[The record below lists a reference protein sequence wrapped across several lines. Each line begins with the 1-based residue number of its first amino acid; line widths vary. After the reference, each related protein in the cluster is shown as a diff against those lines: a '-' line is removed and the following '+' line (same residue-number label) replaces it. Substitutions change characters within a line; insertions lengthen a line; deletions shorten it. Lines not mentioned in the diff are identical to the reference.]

1 MKTKLVVIL
10 LTLLVFLVI
19 PEQVYAHQSGCHRW
33 HSCPSD
39 TGSYVCGDLGY
50 TSQCPSYYS
59 PPKKPEPSTV
69 EAPTLQTMQL
79 EGTEF
84 ELNYTVLG
92 GTVSNIKVDTEA
104 QAVVTTIKSTSE
116 GVLGILLPRE
126 VIDSKVGEDDAP
138 FVILVDDIKT
148 NYEEKSDAQ
157 SRLVSVIFPAGTDKI
172 EIIGTYVVPEFDTI
186 AMLVLMTSIIP
197 IVLVSKFRKFSF

>member
-1 MKTKLVVIL
+1 MKKLVLIALIL
-10 LTLLVFLVI
+10 VGLLVLI
-19 PEQVYAHQSGCHRW
+19 PITVHAHQSGCHGW

-50 TSQCPSYYS
+50 TSQCPSYYLL
-59 PPKKPEPSTV
+59 PRPEPSTV
-69 EAPTLQTMQL
+69 EALTLQTMQL
-79 EGTEF
+79 EGTEL
-84 ELNYTVLG
+84 ELNYVVLG